1 MESQNNTKWRPE
13 KLNVK
18 AFAQAQA
25 SLSGQAALSEWPR
38 LAEEAQSDLPATP
51 VRWTLRGEVVA
62 ESGAPDQVW
71 LHMHIEATL
80 PMLCQ
85 RCLGPV
91 LTPIEVDRP
100 FRFVADE
107 ATAMAW
113 DDEWEEDLLVLSREF
128 DALTLVEDE
137 VILAVPLVPFHE
149 VCPSPL
155 TMSVADPQ
163 FEAAETERPNPF
175 AALAGLKIPPSR

>member
-1 MESQNNTKWRPE
+1 MEFQNNAKWRPE
-13 KLNVK
+13 KLDVR
-18 AFAQAQA
+18 AFAQALA
-25 SLSGQAALSEWPR
+25 SLSGQSPLSDWPR
-38 LAEEAQSDLPATP
+38 LAEEAQSELQAPP
-51 VRWTLRGEVVA
+51 VSWTLRGEWVP

-71 LHMHIEATL
+71 LHLHIQATL

-107 ATAMAW
+107 DTAMAL
-113 DDEWEEDLLVLSREF
+113 DDELEEDLLVLSREF
-128 DALTLVEDE
+128 DALALIEDE

-149 VCPSPL
+149 VCPVPL
-155 TMSVADPQ
+155 TMTVSDPQ